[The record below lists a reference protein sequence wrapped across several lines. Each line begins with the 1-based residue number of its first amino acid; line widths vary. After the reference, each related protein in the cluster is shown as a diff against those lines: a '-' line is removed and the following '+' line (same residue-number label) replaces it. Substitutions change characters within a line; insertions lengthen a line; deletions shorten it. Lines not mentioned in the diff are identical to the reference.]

1 MASPINEHLSPNG
14 FLGGRKNETSTFRER
29 TLSNVSCIS
38 NSTWWS
44 AAASVSGEHHDE
56 EQAEEKREKKYQAVT
71 RKCLD
76 SGVAL
81 ENVQERRESIKSTST
96 ARSPRSSR
104 HRENER
110 PPSTRD
116 VDASRLKRQN
126 TSTSGTTVAASHY
139 SSRRRP
145 STSMESSTHSTSGT
159 TLQGT
164 RPSSSSTG
172 ATAGNGDWKQWSWD
186 SAQGIA
192 EARRQKRLEIK
203 QSLTQKY
210 PNDRV
215 HGEFL
220 PFSTGFAHSA
230 DSLSPV
236 KFDPQPSALEAE
248 TDRSVP
254 TILDPVPIAWKDL
267 ESLRAEYAAVDK
279 KKRSPWMWIRRRV
292 LCGSS
297 LLGCGASKEFWE
309 DGDEDRGSVRRY
321 RLELPDKDEVS
332 AVRVP
337 VKVRSVDM
345 KPDMP
350 LGGRGG
356 GELMPPFEEEK
367 TGKER
372 WSTAAICEGKRIDT
386 PTELPKGFREAEPAV
401 PVLGSTVRGVV

>member
-1 MASPINEHLSPNG
+1 MEP
-14 FLGGRKNETSTFRER
+14 
-29 TLSNVSCIS
+29 
-38 NSTWWS
+38 
-44 AAASVSGEHHDE
+44 
-56 EQAEEKREKKYQAVT
+56 
-71 RKCLD
+71 
-76 SGVAL
+76 
-81 ENVQERRESIKSTST
+81 SI
-96 ARSPRSSR
+96 
-104 HRENER
+104 
-110 PPSTRD
+110 
-116 VDASRLKRQN
+116 
-126 TSTSGTTVAASHY
+126 
-139 SSRRRP
+139 
-145 STSMESSTHSTSGT
+145 HSTSGT

-164 RPSSSSTG
+164 RPSSSGTG

-220 PFSTGFAHSA
+220 PVSTGFAHST
-230 DSLSPV
+230 DSFSPV
-236 KFDPQPSALEAE
+236 KFVPPPSSLGAETIVADPSA
-248 TDRSVP
+248 P
-254 TILDPVPIAWKDL
+254 ITILDPVPIAWKDL

-279 KKRSPWMWIRRRV
+279 KKKSPWTWVRRRM

-297 LLGCGASKEFWE
+297 LLGCGGKKEFWE

-321 RLELPDKDEVS
+321 RLELPDKDEVA

-350 LGGRGG
+350 SSRRGYEG
-356 GELMPPFEEEK
+356 LMPPFEEERA
-367 TGKER
+367 GKER

-386 PTELPKGFREAEPAV
+386 PTELPKEFREAEPAA